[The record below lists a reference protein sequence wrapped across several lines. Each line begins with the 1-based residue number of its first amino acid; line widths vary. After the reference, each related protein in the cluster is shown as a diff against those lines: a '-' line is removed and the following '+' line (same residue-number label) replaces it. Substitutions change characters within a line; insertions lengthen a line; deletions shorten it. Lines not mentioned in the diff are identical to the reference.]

1 MIDKTTTLRKMTTTQ
16 LNNTIYRLRLERE
29 AQGLISD
36 INRRGTEQFGE
47 SYVGISTET
56 QIEFETNDGPKTI
69 TIKSASDRDLNLLV
83 EHLRSQRTV
92 QELIGDLR
100 ANATSNPNDTYPPY
114 DRASRPVDLDTP
126 IEDLYHH
133 GIQGMKWGVRHQVG
147 KGGLIN
153 KSKQASLSDDYMSS
167 RILKAKKA
175 NHLSNSELQEL
186 TKRLQ
191 LEKQYRE
198 LKSSDSLK
206 GLDFI
211 KTVTA
216 AGTTVAALYGLSKT
230 PLGQDVIKAFKNS
243 SGTKKAAAKAAAAA
257 SKGLGAG

>member
-1 MIDKTTTLRKMTTTQ
+1 MIDKSVTLRRMTTSQ

-47 SYVGISTET
+47 SYIGISTET
-56 QIEFETNDGPKTI
+56 QIEFQAKDGLKTI
-69 TIKSASDRDLNLLV
+69 TIKSASDRDLNELV
-83 EHLRSQRTV
+83 DHLRSQRTA
-92 QELIGDLR
+92 QELIADLR
-100 ANATSNPNDTYPPY
+100 ANAANNPNEPYPSY
-114 DRASRPVDLDTP
+114 DKATRTVDIDTP

-133 GIQGMKWGVRHQVG
+133 GIQGMKWGIRHQVG
-147 KGGLIN
+147 KDGLIN
-153 KSKQASLSDDYMSS
+153 KSKPVSLSDDYMSS

-175 NHLSNSELQEL
+175 SNLSNSELQEL

-206 GLDFI
+206 GLDFV

-216 AGTTVAALYGLSKT
+216 AGATVAALYGLSKT
-230 PLGQDVIKAFKNS
+230 PLGQDVIKAFKGS
-243 SGTKKAAAKAAAAA
+243 SEAKKAAAKAAA
-257 SKGLGAG
+257 KGLGAG